1 MGALAADADHAAA
14 ALGGDSGGLGER
26 MRAIARRI
34 NEEYNVEALCREFP
48 GRIQKLIDL
57 GGDNLKK

>member
-1 MGALAADADHAAA
+1 MPWH
-14 ALGGDSGGLGER
+14 R
-26 MRAIARRI
+26 RASRRHTQGHIARRI

-57 GGDNLKK
+57 DGDDLTK